1 MAEQFD
7 INEFFASGEEAQN
20 TASPEQF
27 DVNAFF
33 ASGEGNESTV
43 PETQDSF
50 NINTFFGDN
59 VPLGTSQINSSYRN
73 STSNKWE
80 IATDQMMGSIYS
92 TLGMFSDAFDAP
104 ETAADFRKTS
114 TDYEEAAARRPT
126 PDVSMSIIDE
136 GEKIIDQFGEGEI
149 LGAITD
155 TAEYVHSVL
164 IGAAPSLLGTG
175 AAVGAGAV
183 LAPILATAGIPAL
196 LTASVVGLTPGLLLS
211 AGDIHDEA
219 VKYGADSDEAIAVGL
234 GAGTVYGL
242 LDRLG
247 MAFLLGGLSK
257 KLGKDLTIKTI
268 EKQTGLPN
276 KTVAA
281 AVKKGEDL
289 VNKSSNADDVA
300 SGLGIRL
307 KDLVQG
313 RALTAEKLG
322 SKTIRGEFAR
332 GAGRGFIG
340 EGGTE
345 AMQTIV
351 EEVSPTLISEKEVDS
366 ADLIKKTIDAFAA
379 GGIAG
384 AHFAAPIQ
392 GLSVPVARQAMHKY
406 NQDINAAEE
415 LAKKMEDADKET
427 ENSGLLRFLGEDTDT
442 NTDETIV
449 QPKRTAFRAQDET
462 RGVYDSIENIDEIRT
477 KFNKLNAK
485 KNKSKE
491 EKKELTK
498 LKNTLANR
506 TGADYSL
513 GIKDL
518 VSRSLSP
525 LRGIRNSSPLVNT
538 MVGQLENFFVN
549 GNQMV
554 GRYLRIQDDIEYQIR
569 KKGKLPF
576 QSPLIKKRSKQVA
589 DILQFGVKE
598 DVTYDP
604 GVVEVAGRFRREVYE
619 PLFKYLKESG
629 VDINKNANYL
639 TRIYKIRAKGLG
651 GKKDHKKFVDI
662 LINEGGRTPAEAA
675 VILDNIISN
684 DNVYVPEGEINIFS
698 PDPSAAT
705 ATATESSIEKERE
718 LKNNEVEALNKAGL
732 LENDVSKIT
741 KKYIVSATRRG
752 QLKQFVDTYNP
763 VINELYT
770 TQVMTKEEIQRIKDV
785 VDALQNKYKTIKS
798 PFWRTAFRFINTSTY
813 ILTLPLAAITALTEP
828 LIVLH
833 RVSPKNALMGAVD
846 AAVVTLRQS
855 IRSFHPTFTKTEN
868 EKGLL
873 SLMQTADLAVQDA
886 LRDIGD
892 AAVSRRITDKFFRIN
907 LLAQVTQLS
916 RNLAFQAARRQTAE
930 DIKTLAEES
939 ITGSVTKKSMQARK
953 RLTIQGLSNVIP
965 GIAKGKDGAADT
977 FKEATPIQ
985 KEVMTWASD
994 PDSFYERDKDGNI
1007 IYDSDTGKPRLAVPV
1022 IITRSLGTVVDEV
1035 IMTPNAVNKP
1045 LWMSNPILSPVAQ
1058 LKGFMM
1064 VFGNTVGMR
1073 FYKDVFQPLYKGRLE
1088 AGEIAKYAMMF
1099 TLLVASILGTQT
1111 LKNGIRYGDDESP
1124 WDKLDGWEKIFN
1136 ALLQSNIFGYGNAI
1150 VDTLRADRYGS
1161 SPIVSLLGPAAGKLN
1176 KLLQAFSTGDPDK
1189 IARALSRVT
1198 PFLSMFPLTR
1208 LQE

>member
-7 INEFFASGEEAQN
+7 VNEFFASGEEAQN
-20 TASPEQF
+20 TTSPEQF

-33 ASGEGNESTV
+33 ASGEENESAI

-50 NINTFFGDN
+50 NVNTFFGDN
-59 VPLGTSQINSSYRN
+59 VPLGTSQINSSNRN

-114 TDYEEAAARRPT
+114 AEYEEAAARRPT

-136 GEKIIDQFGEGEI
+136 GEKVIDQFGEGEI

-247 MAFLLGGLSK
+247 MAFLLGGLTK

-268 EKQTGLPN
+268 EKQTGLSN
-276 KTVAA
+276 KAVTS

-289 VNKSSNADDVA
+289 INKTPNADAAA

-313 RALTAEKLG
+313 RTLTADKLG
-322 SKTIRGEFAR
+322 SKTISGEFAR

-351 EEVSPTLISEKEVDS
+351 EEVSPTLISEKEVNA
-366 ADLIKKTIDAFAA
+366 ADLVKKTIDAFAA

-384 AHFAAPIQ
+384 AHFSAPIQ

-406 NQDINAAEE
+406 NEDIEAIEE
-415 LAKKMEDADKET
+415 IAKKMKDV
-427 ENSGLLRFLGEDTDT
+427 DT
-442 NTDETIV
+442 NVDETIV
-449 QPKRTAFRAQDET
+449 QPKRTALRAQDET
-462 RGVYDSIENIDEIRT
+462 RGVYDSIENIDVIRT
-477 KFNKLNAK
+477 KFNKLNTK
-485 KNKSKE
+485 KNKSKND
-491 EKKELTK
+491 KKELK
-498 LKNTLANR
+498 ELKNTLANR
-506 TGADYSL
+506 TGTDLFSPV
-513 GIKDL
+513 KKL

-525 LRGIRNSSPLVNT
+525 LRGIRNSSPVVNT
-538 MVGQLENFFVN
+538 MVGQLENFFVD
-549 GNQMV
+549 GNQLI
-554 GRYLRIQDDIEYQIR
+554 GRYLRIQDDIEFQIR
-569 KKGKLPF
+569 RKGKLPF
-576 QSPLIKKRSKQVA
+576 QSPLVKERSKQVA

-604 GVVEVAGRFRREVYE
+604 DVVDVAERFREEIYE

-651 GKKDHKKFVDI
+651 GRKDRKKFSDI
-662 LINEGGRTPAEAA
+662 LIDEGGRTPEQAA

-684 DNVYVPEGEINIFS
+684 DNVYVPEGEINILS
-698 PDPSAAT
+698 PDPSIAT

-752 QLKQFVDTYNP
+752 QLKKFVDTYNP

-770 TQVMTKEEIQRIKDV
+770 SQVMNKKEVQRIKDV
-785 VDALQNKYKTIKS
+785 VDALQNKYRTIDE
-798 PFWRTAFRFINTSTY
+798 PLLRAAYRFVNTSTY

-833 RVSPKNALMGAVD
+833 RVNPKNALMGAVD

-873 SLMQTADLAVQDA
+873 SLMQTADLSVQDA

-916 RNLAFQAARRQTAE
+916 RNMAFQAARRQTAE
-930 DIKTLAEES
+930 DIKILAEEA
-939 ITGSVTKKSMQARK
+939 ITGSITKKSMQARK

-965 GIAKGKDGAADT
+965 GITKGKDGAADT

-1007 IYDSDTGKPRLAVPV
+1007 IYDSDTGKPRLKVPV

>member
-1 MAEQFD
+1 MAQTNLESLLF
-7 INEFFASGEEAQN
+7 STEEASAVPQQG
-20 TASPEQF
+20 ASNLESLLF
-27 DVNAFF
+27 STEEA
-33 ASGEGNESTV
+33 STV
-43 PETQDSF
+43 PQQGASNLESLLDFEDGSDV
-50 NINTFFGDN
+50 IY
-59 VPLGTSQINSSYRN
+59 NSSDRN

-114 TDYEEAAARRPT
+114 TEYEEAAARRPT
-126 PDVSMSIIDE
+126 PDVSMSLIDE
-136 GEKIIDQFGEGEI
+136 GEKVIDQFGEGEI
-149 LGAITD
+149 FGAITD

-247 MAFLLGGLSK
+247 MAFLLGGLTK

-268 EKQTGLPN
+268 EKQTGLSN
-276 KTVAA
+276 KAVTS

-289 VNKSSNADDVA
+289 INKTPNADSAA

-313 RALTAEKLG
+313 RTLTADKLG
-322 SKTIRGEFAR
+322 SKTISGEFAR

-351 EEVSPTLISEKEVDS
+351 EEVSPTLISEKEVNA
-366 ADLIKKTIDAFAA
+366 ADLVKKTIDAFAA

-384 AHFAAPIQ
+384 AHFSAPIQ

-406 NQDINAAEE
+406 NEDIEAIEKI
-415 LAKKMEDADKET
+415 AKGREDAD
-427 ENSGLLRFLGEDTDT
+427 T
-442 NTDETIV
+442 NVDETIV
-449 QPKRTAFRAQDET
+449 QPKRTALRAQDET
-462 RGVYDSIENIDEIRT
+462 RGVYDSIENIDVIRT
-477 KFNKLNAK
+477 KFNKLNTK
-485 KNKSKE
+485 KNKSKND
-491 EKKELTK
+491 KKELK
-498 LKNTLANR
+498 ELKNTLANR
-506 TGADYSL
+506 TGTDLFSPV
-513 GIKDL
+513 KKL

-525 LRGIRNSSPLVNT
+525 LRGIRNSSPVVNT
-538 MVGQLENFFVN
+538 MVGQLENFFVD
-549 GNQMV
+549 GNQLI
-554 GRYLRIQDDIEYQIR
+554 GRYLRIQDDIEFQIR
-569 KKGKLPF
+569 RKGKLPF
-576 QSPLIKKRSKQVA
+576 QSPLVKERSKQVA
-589 DILQFGVKE
+589 DILQFGLKE

-604 GVVEVAGRFRREVYE
+604 DVVDVAKRFRDEIYD
-619 PLFKYLKESG
+619 PLFRYLQEKG
-629 VDINKNANYL
+629 IDINENANYL

-651 GKKDHKKFVDI
+651 GRKDRKKFSDI
-662 LINEGGRTPAEAA
+662 LIDEGGRTPEQAA

-684 DNVYVPEGEINIFS
+684 DNVYVPEGEINILS
-698 PDPSAAT
+698 PDPSIAT

-752 QLKQFVDTYNP
+752 QLKKFVDTYNP

-770 TQVMTKEEIQRIKDV
+770 SQVMNKKEVQRIKDV
-785 VDALQNKYKTIKS
+785 VDALQNKYKTIDD
-798 PFWRTAFRFINTSTY
+798 PLLRAAYRFVNTSTY

-833 RVSPKNALMGAVD
+833 RVNPKNALMGAVD

-873 SLMQTADLAVQDA
+873 SLMQTADLSVQDA

-916 RNLAFQAARRQTAE
+916 RNMAFQAARRQTAE
-930 DIKTLAEES
+930 DIKILAEEA
-939 ITGSVTKKSMQARK
+939 ITGSITKKSMQARK

-965 GIAKGKDGAADT
+965 GITKGKDGAADT

-994 PDSFYERDKDGNI
+994 PDSSYERDKDGKI
-1007 IYDSDTGKPRLAVPV
+1007 ITDSDGKPRLAVPV
-1022 IITRSLGTVVDEV
+1022 IITKSLGTVVDEI
-1035 IMTPNAVNKP
+1035 IMTPNAINKP
-1045 LWMSNPILSPVAQ
+1045 LWMSNPYLSPVAQ

-1073 FYKDVFQPLYKGRLE
+1073 MYKDVFQPLFKGRLE
-1088 AGEIAKYAMMF
+1088 AGEIAKYATMF
-1099 TLLVASILGTQT
+1099 TLLVAAILGTQT
-1111 LKNGIRYGDDESP
+1111 IKNGIRYGDDESP
-1124 WDKLDGWEKIFN
+1124 WDDLDGWEKIFN

-1150 VDTLRADRYGS
+1150 VDTLRSDRYGS
-1161 SPIVSLLGPAAGKLN
+1161 SPVISLLGPAAGKTN
-1176 KLLQAFSTGDPDK
+1176 KLLKAISSGDPDT
-1189 IARALSRVT
+1189 IARELTRVLPGLSIIPLSRIKEQ
-1198 PFLSMFPLTR
+1198 L
-1208 LQE
+1208 

>member
-7 INEFFASGEEAQN
+7 VNEFFASGEEAQN
-20 TASPEQF
+20 TTSPEQF

-33 ASGEGNESTV
+33 ASGEENESAI

-50 NINTFFGDN
+50 NVNTFFGDN
-59 VPLGTSQINSSYRN
+59 VPLGTSQINSSNRN

-114 TDYEEAAARRPT
+114 AEYEEAAARRPT

-136 GEKIIDQFGEGEI
+136 GEKVIDQFGEGEI

-247 MAFLLGGLSK
+247 MAFLLGGLTK

-268 EKQTGLPN
+268 EKQTGLSN
-276 KTVAA
+276 KAVTA

-289 VNKSSNADDVA
+289 INKTPNADAAA

-313 RALTAEKLG
+313 RTLTADKLG
-322 SKTIRGEFAR
+322 SKTISGEFAR

-351 EEVSPTLISEKEVDS
+351 EEVSPTLISEKEVNA
-366 ADLIKKTIDAFAA
+366 ADLVKKTIDAFAA

-406 NQDINAAEE
+406 NEDIEAIEE
-415 LAKKMEDADKET
+415 IAKKMKDV
-427 ENSGLLRFLGEDTDT
+427 DT
-442 NTDETIV
+442 NVDETIV
-449 QPKRTAFRAQDET
+449 QPKRTALRAQDET
-462 RGVYDSIENIDEIRT
+462 RGVYDSIENIDVIRT
-477 KFNKLNAK
+477 KFNKLNTK
-485 KNKSKE
+485 KNKSKND
-491 EKKELTK
+491 KKELK
-498 LKNTLANR
+498 ELKNTLANR
-506 TGADYSL
+506 TGTDLFSPV
-513 GIKDL
+513 KKL

-525 LRGIRNSSPLVNT
+525 LRGIRNSSPVVNT
-538 MVGQLENFFVN
+538 MVGQLENFFVD
-549 GNQMV
+549 GNQLI
-554 GRYLRIQDDIEYQIR
+554 GRYLRIQDDIEFQIR
-569 KKGKLPF
+569 RKGKLPF
-576 QSPLIKKRSKQVA
+576 QSPLVKERSKQVA

-604 GVVEVAGRFRREVYE
+604 DVVDVAKRFRDEIYD
-619 PLFKYLKESG
+619 PLFRYLQEKG
-629 VDINKNANYL
+629 IDINENANYL

-651 GKKDHKKFVDI
+651 GRKDRKKFSDI
-662 LINEGGRTPAEAA
+662 LIDEGGRTPEQAA

-684 DNVYVPEGEINIFS
+684 DNVYVPEGEINILS
-698 PDPSAAT
+698 PDPSIAT

-752 QLKQFVDTYNP
+752 QLKKFVDTYNP

-770 TQVMTKEEIQRIKDV
+770 SQVMNKKEVQRIKDV
-785 VDALQNKYKTIKS
+785 VDALQNKYRTIDE
-798 PFWRTAFRFINTSTY
+798 PLLRAAYRFVNTSTY

-833 RVSPKNALMGAVD
+833 RVNPKNALMGAVD

-873 SLMQTADLAVQDA
+873 SLMQTADLSVQDA

-916 RNLAFQAARRQTAE
+916 RNMAFQAARRQTAE
-930 DIKTLAEES
+930 DIKILAEEA
-939 ITGSVTKKSMQARK
+939 ITGSITKKSMQARK

-965 GIAKGKDGAADT
+965 GITKGKDGAADT

-994 PDSFYERDKDGNI
+994 PDSSYERDKDGKI
-1007 IYDSDTGKPRLAVPV
+1007 IFDSDTGKPRLAVPV
-1022 IITRSLGTVVDEV
+1022 IITKSLGTVVDEI
-1035 IMTPNAVNKP
+1035 IMTPNAINKP
-1045 LWMSNPILSPVAQ
+1045 LWMSNPYLSPVAQ

-1073 FYKDVFQPLYKGRLE
+1073 MYKDVFQPLFKGRLE
-1088 AGEIAKYAMMF
+1088 AGEIAKYATMF
-1099 TLLVASILGTQT
+1099 TLLVAAILGTQT
-1111 LKNGIRYGDDESP
+1111 IKNGIRYGDDESP
-1124 WDKLDGWEKIFN
+1124 WDDLDGWEKIFN

-1150 VDTLRADRYGS
+1150 VDTLRSDRYGS
-1161 SPIVSLLGPAAGKLN
+1161 SPVISLLGPAAGKTN
-1176 KLLQAFSTGDPDK
+1176 KLLKAISSGDPDT
-1189 IARALSRVT
+1189 IARAFTRVLPGLSIIPLSRIKEQ
-1198 PFLSMFPLTR
+1198 L
-1208 LQE
+1208 